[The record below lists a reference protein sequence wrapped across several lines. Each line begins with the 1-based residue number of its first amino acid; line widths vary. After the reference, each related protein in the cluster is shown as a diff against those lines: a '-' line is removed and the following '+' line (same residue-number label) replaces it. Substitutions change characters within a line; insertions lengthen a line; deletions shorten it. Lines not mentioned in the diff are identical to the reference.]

1 MAAYCKSETLPEHRA
16 FADVKATIDVL
27 HYLIERTSSL
37 GVAGIEDLFRVPSV
51 QKRSR
56 FLKKSLSHEAPSS
69 PGVYIFISDDNTP
82 LYIGTSKN
90 IRNRLRSYFTSD
102 DRHLISKMLR
112 LSSRIEY
119 IQTPTALEARIAEI
133 RLRPNLRTLFNI
145 RDTKVSTQSYV
156 Y

>member
-1 MAAYCKSETLPEHRA
+1 LPEHRA

-27 HYLIERTSSL
+27 HYLNERTSIL
-37 GVAGIEDLFRVPSV
+37 GVAGIEDFFRVPSV

-102 DRHLISKMLR
+102 DRLLISKMLETLIKNAEKCLFPKSRPHLIYTNR
-112 LSSRIEY
+112 LLV
-119 IQTPTALEARIAEI
+119 QP
-133 RLRPNLRTLFNI
+133 
-145 RDTKVSTQSYV
+145 K
-156 Y
+156 